1 MKGRWNQ
8 RAFVATGALLFGL
21 TLPVTGLV
29 DHVVRDHEGAAAVGR
44 WSVAH
49 IALSVLFVVF
59 CVWHVVLNRRAL
71 ARYLRAKTQRRALP
85 AGEPGRSAVPPLPRR
100 QVFLCRRLHGQR
112 HLVHGNGGD
121 SGARGHAGFLRRG
134 RASTGIHREGH

>member
-1 MKGRWNQ
+1 MKGSWNQ

-85 AGEPGRSAVPPLPRR
+85 AGEVLAALALVAAVLALT
-100 QVFLCRRLHGQR
+100 V
-112 HLVHGNGGD
+112 
-121 SGARGHAGFLRRG
+121 
-134 RASTGIHREGH
+134 TGTVG